1 MKEEREIMDSGEIL
15 SLVGIQNQNEVLH
28 AFQLL
33 ISLGLKLL
41 GADEGSLLV
50 FRKKERDLQFAATV
64 GNKANELLVGK
75 TVPLGKGITGMA
87 AMTGE
92 IQSSSRAAGGNFY
105 SVQDDGT
112 PNSIIAAPIMLD
124 DELIGVITAVSFDKG
139 KVFSSTDCQN
149 FSILSELGAVIIT
162 QEQQIA
168 NCTKKTMRHLTR
180 QSTLEMQA
188 AQKAIHW
195 LQKNP
200 GKADTVLEV
209 LSLLSEL
216 K

>member
-1 MKEEREIMDSGEIL
+1 MDSGEIL

-87 AMTGE
+87 AMMGE

-112 PNSIIAAPIMLD
+112 PNSIIAA
-124 DELIGVITAVSFDKG
+124 
-139 KVFSSTDCQN
+139 
-149 FSILSELGAVIIT
+149 
-162 QEQQIA
+162 
-168 NCTKKTMRHLTR
+168 
-180 QSTLEMQA
+180 
-188 AQKAIHW
+188 
-195 LQKNP
+195 
-200 GKADTVLEV
+200 
-209 LSLLSEL
+209 
-216 K
+216 